1 METMVLLVLLAIVW
15 AAVGVYWLRTR
26 APSQSLG
33 LGPAAR
39 RLGLEGMRSRSS
51 VVQPLQTIGAV
62 AARAHHGP
70 PGHSLT
76 DPARRP
82 EPGSQPRRRVSSQQA
97 RLRRR
102 KVLLGL
108 AGFAAVTLLAIFA
121 VGGTAIVLLHLMA
134 DALLLGYVLLLVQYQ
149 REIELD
155 RTRNLPVYAPPPRRT
170 LVATGTDGR

>member
-26 APSQSLG
+26 APSQSLN
-33 LGPAAR
+33 LGGYTRRLSSLDAAR
-39 RLGLEGMRSRSS
+39 PRSAAR
-51 VVQPLQTIGAV
+51 QLQSIGAA
-62 AARAHHGP
+62 AARATRS

-76 DPARRP
+76 DPAHRP
-82 EPGSQPRRRVSSQQA
+82 EPGSLPRRGVTSERARV
-97 RLRRR
+97 RRR
-102 KVLLGL
+102 NVLIALAWFAGFTLLG
-108 AGFAAVTLLAIFA
+108 IFA
-121 VGGTAIVLLHLMA
+121 LGGTSLVLLHLFA

-155 RTRNLPVYAPPPRRT
+155 RTRHLPVYAPPRRH